1 MHPRTPT
8 STSALAALL
17 SLTCACASLQPAAQ
31 IHIDPRLNIGNMSER
46 NGFELR
52 TAAALAA
59 RASASS
65 TTPNAGPNAG
75 PDAAPSSRRPV
86 TPILFWLGI
95 GLAAV
100 GGVGTIG
107 TASAGFA
114 TQRQISNGYRDG
126 ANVSDIHDLEDRGD
140 KLNKASIAGAA
151 IAVIGAVLALT
162 SYGVDYTRCGPLAPK
177 RRRANAPPGRCADA
191 DDK

>member
-1 MHPRTPT
+1 MHPRIP
-8 STSALAALL
+8 TSALAALL

-31 IHIDPRLNIGNMSER
+31 IDIDPRLNVGNMSER
-46 NGFELR
+46 NGFQLR
-52 TAAALAA
+52 TAAAS
-59 RASASS
+59 ASDSS
-65 TTPNAGPNAG
+65 TTP
-75 PDAAPSSRRPV
+75 DTAPSSRRPV

-126 ANVSDIHDLEDRGD
+126 ANVSDIHDLEDRGG

-151 IAVIGAVLALT
+151 IAVIGAVLAIT
-162 SYGVDYTRCGPLAPK
+162 SYGIDYTRCGPLAPK
-177 RRRANAPPGRCADA
+177 RRRATAPPGRCADA